1 MQLNISD
8 FARKHE
14 IAKQTAYS
22 WASKN
27 FGFTTKNCV
36 GYISDENY
44 KKLVKYYNTSKPF
57 RIARKKNSK
66 DNTVR
71 MTIINEALS
80 FNQGDGKLNCIV
92 MGKDSKLEVFYEW
105 TQYNRDKEKKVID
118 RISLKDFETDKIWK
132 PKGIDYIIMIDDF
145 SVYKRVKT

>member
-1 MQLNISD
+1 MQLNIKD

-14 IAKQTAYS
+14 ITKQTAYS

-27 FGFTTKNCV
+27 FGFKTENCV

-44 KKLVKYYNTSKPF
+44 QKLKKYYSTPKPF
-57 RIARKKNSK
+57 RIVRSKNSK
-66 DNTVR
+66 DDTVR
-71 MTIINEALS
+71 MTVDNEALS
-80 FNQGDGKLNCIV
+80 FNQDDGKLNVIV

-105 TQYNRDKEKKVID
+105 IQYNRDKEKKVID
-118 RISLKDFETDKIWK
+118 RISLKNFEADGIWK
-132 PKGIDYIIMIDDF
+132 PKGVDYIIMIDDF